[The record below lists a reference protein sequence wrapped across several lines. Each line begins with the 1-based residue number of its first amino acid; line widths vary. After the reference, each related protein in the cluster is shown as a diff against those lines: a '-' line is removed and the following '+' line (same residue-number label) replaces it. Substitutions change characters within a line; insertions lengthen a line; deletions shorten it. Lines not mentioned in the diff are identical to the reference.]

1 MYHRHN
7 AAVLYNEGRFNG
19 LAKGE
24 TMDKVMVEKE
34 EVFDYLDALRESGI
48 TNMFSS
54 PSYLMR
60 QFDISKPEA
69 FDLFIAWTEQFEG

>member
-1 MYHRHN
+1 
-7 AAVLYNEGRFNG
+7 
-19 LAKGE
+19 
-24 TMDKVMVEKE
+24 MDKVMVEKE